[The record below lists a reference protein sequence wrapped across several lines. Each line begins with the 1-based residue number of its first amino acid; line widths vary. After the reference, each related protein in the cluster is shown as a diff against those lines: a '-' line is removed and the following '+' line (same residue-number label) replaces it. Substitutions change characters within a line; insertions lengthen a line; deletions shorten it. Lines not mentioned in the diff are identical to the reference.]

1 MVKGQHLSF
10 PWVLRLFLQHFKP
23 EEYGDDLR
31 GILLSMETDR
41 CYDISHRWKKKK
53 KKEEQRMGKDAGRE
67 WKGKGTVTDQE
78 RQACSTAV
86 SSSGPSYARPSFW
99 VLDVPKRST
108 TAVRVA

>member
-1 MVKGQHLSF
+1 
-10 PWVLRLFLQHFKP
+10 
-23 EEYGDDLR
+23 
-31 GILLSMETDR
+31 
-41 CYDISHRWKKKK
+41 
-53 KKEEQRMGKDAGRE
+53 MGKDAGRE

>member
-1 MVKGQHLSF
+1 MVKGQNLSF
-10 PWVLRLFLQHFKP
+10 PWVLHLFLQHFKP
-23 EEYGDDLR
+23 EEYGDDLQ
-31 GILLSMETDR
+31 GILLSMETVR
-41 CYDISHRWKKKK
+41 CYDISHRWK